1 VAEPKLSRLEF
12 QIMETLWTRGECFIR
27 EIAFA
32 TVASSVQLCRE
43 IEGERQRG
51 KTTCAKWREV
61 FVETIAM
68 RFSLGTWLL
77 ISSLACAQTADPTP
91 DAVLA
96 ATRDRF
102 MAEARLQPRYT
113 CAQSIMRQFYQPIS
127 NPVSGKKVQDKKKVK
142 SCVEMIAARET
153 QPHDVPLVLW
163 DRMRLDVAVADKR
176 EIHAWSGGMRLSD
189 EDARRL
195 ANDGPI
201 GIGSGDFS
209 GFVASIFSGPAKVQY
224 VGKHIAEGRTLI
236 DYTFVVTAED
246 SQFKMSADPEAL
258 DIAYGG
264 SFILDAQA
272 ADIVELTVHTSELPE
287 KTGGCQL
294 QSEIKYH
301 RQTIDSNH
309 VLIPQETSLLWIDRL
324 GGEALDTTSYQD
336 CREFSPEAQLRFG
349 AAKNAATPR
358 SQGASPAPAISIPPG
373 LPIDCRILTRIDS
386 DTAAA
391 GDPVEGVLRSPI
403 RVKNGPILAPK
414 GARVHGRL
422 RYFAERYQPHDFF
435 QLGIRLESVEVNGV
449 LVPLHAAA
457 APPPQ
462 SLLADQPF
470 GMDSISSKDV
480 QEPPSSSRM
489 TGPGASPSAPSK
501 RMAPV
506 PSGDAGQNAQGGE
519 SQKLEDLP
527 ADVGMFSFTQHHLRL
542 EHLDSY
548 WVTTPPEINSN
559 HAESIGKAPPP

>member
-12 QIMETLWTRGECFIR
+12 LIMGALGREENGSIR
-27 EIAFA
+27 EIAVRYRCFQPCNKSA
-32 TVASSVQLCRE
+32 
-43 IEGERQRG
+43 ERLKVRGQRG
-51 KTTCAKWREV
+51 TTRAKWREV

-68 RFSLGTWLL
+68 RFSLSTWLL
-77 ISSLACAQTADPTP
+77 ISSLACAQIADPAP
-91 DAVLA
+91 DAVLS

-102 MAEARLQPRYT
+102 MAEVRLQPRYT

-142 SCVEMIAARET
+142 SCVEIIAAWET

-224 VGKHIAEGRTLI
+224 VGKHIAEGRTLF
-236 DYTFVVTAED
+236 DYTFEVTAED

-258 DIAYGG
+258 NIAYGG

-272 ADIVELTVHTSELPE
+272 ADIVELTVHTAELPE

-294 QSEIKYH
+294 QSEMKYH
-301 RQTIDSNH
+301 RHTIDSNQ
-309 VLIPQETSLLWIDRL
+309 VLIPQETRLLWIDRL

-349 AAKNAATPR
+349 TAKNAATLG
-358 SQGASPAPAISIPPG
+358 SLGASPAPPAISIAPG

-386 DTAAA
+386 ETAAA

-422 RYFAERYQPHDFF
+422 RYFAERYQPRDFF

-449 LVPLHAAA
+449 RVPLHAAA

-470 GMDSISSKDV
+470 SMDSISPKDAP
-480 QEPPSSSRM
+480 EPSSRM
-489 TGPGASPSAPSK
+489 TGPGALPSVPSK
-501 RMAPV
+501 RMAPA

-548 WVTTPPEINSN
+548 WVTTPAEINSN
-559 HAESIGKAPPP
+559 HAESVGKIPPP